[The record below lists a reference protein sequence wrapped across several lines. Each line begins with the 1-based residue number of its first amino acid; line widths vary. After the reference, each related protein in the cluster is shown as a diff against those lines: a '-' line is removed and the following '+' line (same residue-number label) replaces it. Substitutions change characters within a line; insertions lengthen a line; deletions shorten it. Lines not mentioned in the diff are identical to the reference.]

1 MKKEK
6 ILVIA
11 FLVVLLVVS
20 AFLFRGR
27 FLNWTFFMPHH
38 YQYYGGWHM
47 GNGSWFYGFVALL
60 LFGGGLSLFV
70 WLIVYLTKDERPRS
84 KQTLDM
90 RLARG
95 DISLEEY
102 REIKDTLGKGR

>member
-6 ILVIA
+6 IFVIV
-11 FLVVLLVVS
+11 FLIILLAVS

-47 GNGSWFYGFVALL
+47 GGSSWLYGFLGLL
-60 LFGGGLSLFV
+60 LFGGGLTLFV
-70 WLIVYLTKDERPRS
+70 WLIVYLTKDERPRNIH
-84 KQTLDM
+84 TLDM

-102 REIKDTLGKGR
+102 KEIKDALRKER